1 MRVSHIESRIE
12 QQLTLKELI
21 DTAIDRLI
29 RVGYANIT
37 PQRVNARLASLKES
51 WEKFSL
57 VHDAIGLA
65 ISRLNS
71 EDATSLLSHS
81 YFSEGFFS
89 STHENY
95 LEAVEKMNLLLEQET
110 GVTHR
115 MPSTPSGSHT
125 SATPS
130 FFHHARLPRID
141 LPKFNGSPADW
152 LSFKDLFSSLVV
164 DNPTLT
170 LVERLQYLKTSLT
183 GSASHLLK
191 NTTLTADNFQKA
203 WDALIAFYENKRLLV
218 NAALH
223 SLLSLK
229 RMTRESAAEMEQL
242 YTNVMQI
249 YRTLET
255 LKRPVQ
261 SWDDFLVFIAVQRL
275 DAESVKAW
283 EHTLGLSKEPPTWNQ
298 FSEFLVTRLL
308 SLQAFEKSRMSKPQ
322 SQGTVKSHFQGKGK
336 DNTNK
341 TVSCAICGS
350 NHYVSSC
357 PQYTSKTVLQRLA
370 IINKF
375 KLCFNCLGSHRA
387 AVCRITKRCQKCGHK
402 HHTTIHQTKPVASD
416 PGTNKST
423 DSSEKTSKPS
433 DAHVLHSSK
442 EKTTT
447 TSVLLAT
454 AQVTIVNS
462 SGETAKARALVDQG
476 SEITLISERL
486 VQLLRLPRV
495 KSSISLVGVG
505 AQKSNQTKGLVS
517 FQMRPHFK
525 SKSEYRV
532 SAHILHKLTGSI
544 PSISTD
550 KKMWPHIQNLQLAD
564 NDFTSPEHIDLIL
577 GADVYA
583 QILEEG
589 VMKGDA
595 NSPIAQRTSLG
606 WIISGPSGI
615 NTLSNKVQG
624 YHISLDSQL
633 YELIHRF
640 WDVEEIPSITPS
652 LLSPEDL
659 DCEQHFLSTHTRDDQ
674 GRYIVRLPFKHPPEN
689 LGDSKSKAFRVINGL
704 SRKLESDPEYST
716 LYFDFLKEY
725 EQMQHM
731 TRVLDSQ
738 SEPPIAYYL
747 PHHGVKREGSS
758 TTKLRVVFNG
768 SSRSSTGWSLNDIL
782 HTGAKLQVDLLNVLL
797 WFRQFRY
804 VFSSDVE
811 KMYRQI
817 KIHKADWDFQRILW
831 MDTFNKIST
840 YQLTTVTYGL
850 ACAPFLALRSLDQLI
865 ADEGAKFPLA
875 VPVLQRGRY
884 VDDIFGGGDF
894 ISEAQEIAKQTNQLC
909 MAGGFPLHKWVSNNP
924 DVLQS
929 IPTNKQDGSS
939 SFQIED
945 HTMTNALGLCWKP
958 LTDTFHFTMELT
970 STSLITKRSVLS
982 SIAKLFDPLGL
993 VSPVIIKAKILMQ
1006 ELWSIKLGWD
1016 DPLPLDV
1023 ATKWKKFVEQ
1033 LHDLPH
1039 LEFPRWLGT
1048 RKDHVMEIH
1057 GFCDASQRAMC
1068 AAVYIRVISNCGEIT
1083 TNIVYS
1089 KTKVAP
1095 LKRLTIPRLELSG
1108 AVILVKLV
1116 TRILLVWKLESPSI
1130 YLWTDSALT
1139 YTWINNHP
1147 SRWKDYIHNRVC
1159 FIQESLP
1166 HAIWRFVP
1174 GTENPADCATRGL
1187 TPNQLSQHSTWWTGP
1202 PWLQLSPSSWPQT
1215 PQSPKQGDNLEERAP
1230 QVSVATQV
1238 KSTEPWTLIDRY
1250 SSITRLLRITAWC
1263 RRSVARFQ
1271 RSSDNSTGP
1280 LTTHELEASKIYW
1293 VKTIQQSHFQREL
1306 SILSKGDVLPR
1317 SNSLLRLTP
1326 IMDSRGLLRTTDA
1339 FIHLFCLMTQ
1349 SIL

>member
-1 MRVSHIESRIE
+1 M
-12 QQLTLKELI
+12 
-21 DTAIDRLI
+21 
-29 RVGYANIT
+29 
-37 PQRVNARLASLKES
+37 
-51 WEKFSL
+51 
-57 VHDAIGLA
+57 
-65 ISRLNS
+65 
-71 EDATSLLSHS
+71 
-81 YFSEGFFS
+81 
-89 STHENY
+89 
-95 LEAVEKMNLLLEQET
+95 
-110 GVTHR
+110 
-115 MPSTPSGSHT
+115 
-125 SATPS
+125 
-130 FFHHARLPRID
+130 
-141 LPKFNGSPADW
+141 
-152 LSFKDLFSSLVV
+152 
-164 DNPTLT
+164 
-170 LVERLQYLKTSLT
+170 
-183 GSASHLLK
+183 
-191 NTTLTADNFQKA
+191 
-203 WDALIAFYENKRLLV
+203 
-218 NAALH
+218 
-223 SLLSLK
+223 
-229 RMTRESAAEMEQL
+229 
-242 YTNVMQI
+242 
-249 YRTLET
+249 
-255 LKRPVQ
+255 
-261 SWDDFLVFIAVQRL
+261 
-275 DAESVKAW
+275 
-283 EHTLGLSKEPPTWNQ
+283 
-298 FSEFLVTRLL
+298 
-308 SLQAFEKSRMSKPQ
+308 
-322 SQGTVKSHFQGKGK
+322 
-336 DNTNK
+336 
-341 TVSCAICGS
+341 
-350 NHYVSSC
+350 
-357 PQYTSKTVLQRLA
+357 
-370 IINKF
+370 
-375 KLCFNCLGSHRA
+375 
-387 AVCRITKRCQKCGHK
+387 
-402 HHTTIHQTKPVASD
+402 
-416 PGTNKST
+416 
-423 DSSEKTSKPS
+423 
-433 DAHVLHSSK
+433 
-442 EKTTT
+442 TT

-462 SGETAKARALVDQG
+462 SGETARARALVDQG

-517 FQMRPHFK
+517 FQMRPPFR

-532 SAHILHKLTGSI
+532 SAHILPKLTGSI

-583 QILEEG
+583 QILEDG
-589 VMKGDA
+589 VVKGDV
-595 NSPIAQRTSLG
+595 NSPIAQRTSLR
-606 WIISGPSGI
+606 WIISDPSGI
-615 NTLSNKVQG
+615 NTLSNKQ
-624 YHISLDSQL
+624 
-633 YELIHRF
+633 
-640 WDVEEIPSITPS
+640 
-652 LLSPEDL
+652 
-659 DCEQHFLSTHTRDDQ
+659 
-674 GRYIVRLPFKHPPEN
+674 PPEN

-704 SRKLESDPEYST
+704 SRKLESYPEYSK
-716 LYFDFLKEY
+716 LYFDFMKEY
-725 EQMQHM
+725 ERMLHM
-731 TRVLDSQ
+731 TRVPDSQ

-747 PHHGVKREGSS
+747 PHHGVKREGNS

-831 MDTFNKIST
+831 MDTSNKIST

-929 IPTNKQDGSS
+929 IPTNKQNGSS
-939 SFQIED
+939 FFQIEN

-993 VSPVIIKAKILMQ
+993 ISPVIIKAKILMQ

-1023 ATKWKKFVEQ
+1023 AAKWKKFVEQ
-1033 LHDLPH
+1033 LHDLPY
-1039 LEFPRWLGT
+1039 LKFPRWLGT
-1048 RKDHVMEIH
+1048 RRDHVMEIH

-1083 TNIVYS
+1083 SNLVYS

-1116 TRILLVWKLESPSI
+1116 TRILLVWKLKGPSI

-1174 GTENPADCATRGL
+1174 GTENPQIVPHA
-1187 TPNQLSQHSTWWTGP
+1187 
-1202 PWLQLSPSSWPQT
+1202 
-1215 PQSPKQGDNLEERAP
+1215 
-1230 QVSVATQV
+1230 V
-1238 KSTEPWTLIDRY
+1238 
-1250 SSITRLLRITAWC
+1250 
-1263 RRSVARFQ
+1263 
-1271 RSSDNSTGP
+1271 
-1280 LTTHELEASKIYW
+1280 
-1293 VKTIQQSHFQREL
+1293 
-1306 SILSKGDVLPR
+1306 
-1317 SNSLLRLTP
+1317 
-1326 IMDSRGLLRTTDA
+1326 
-1339 FIHLFCLMTQ
+1339 
-1349 SIL
+1349 